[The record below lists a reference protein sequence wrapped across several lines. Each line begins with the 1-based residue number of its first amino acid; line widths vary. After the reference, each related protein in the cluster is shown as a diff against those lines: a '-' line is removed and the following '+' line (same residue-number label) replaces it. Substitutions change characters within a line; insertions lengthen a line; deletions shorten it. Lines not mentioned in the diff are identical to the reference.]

1 MTITEII
8 ISIVLIA
15 QFIYLFIRRTK
26 DMAVI
31 DDLRT
36 AVTNLDGSIDSV
48 IAQLRELRNQLGN
61 SVLAADVEVEI
72 TRLQALKQKL
82 DNAQQQ

>member
-1 MTITEII
+1 
-8 ISIVLIA
+8 
-15 QFIYLFIRRTK
+15 
-26 DMAVI
+26 MAVI

-48 IAQLRELRNQLGN
+48 IAQLQELRNQLGN

>member
-15 QFIYLFIRRTK
+15 QLIYLFIRRTK

-31 DDLRT
+31 DDLRAAIT
-36 AVTNLDGSIDSV
+36 ELDSSIDSV
-48 IAQLRELRNQLGN
+48 IALLQELRTQLGN
-61 SVLAADVEVEI
+61 SVLATDVETKI
-72 TRLQALKQKL
+72 ARLQALKLKL
-82 DNAQQQ
+82 DNAQQ

>member
-15 QFIYLFIRRTK
+15 QFIYLFIRTK
-26 DMAVI
+26 DMAAL
-31 DDLRT
+31 DDLRQ
-36 AVTNLDGSIDSV
+36 AITNLDTSIDSV
-48 IAQLRELRNQLGN
+48 ITTLQDLRTQLGN

>member
-48 IAQLRELRNQLGN
+48 IAQLQELRNQLGN

>member
-15 QFIYLFIRRTK
+15 QLIYLFIRRTK

-31 DDLRT
+31 DDLRAAIT
-36 AVTNLDGSIDSV
+36 ELDSSIETV
-48 IAQLRELRNQLGN
+48 IALLQELRTQLGN
-61 SVLAADVEVEI
+61 SVLATDVETKI
-72 TRLQALKQKL
+72 ARLQALKLKL
-82 DNAQQQ
+82 DNAQQ